1 MRFTKMEGIGN
12 DYIYING
19 LEETIADPAALSV
32 RMSRPH
38 FGCGSD
44 GLILILPSD
53 KADFRMQMFNNDGS
67 ESEMCGNGIRCVAK
81 YCHDRG
87 LTDKTD
93 LTIETGAGVKR
104 LHLNVENG
112 ETVSVRVDMGLPEL
126 NGRRIPTA
134 LDGEPI
140 VGHVLTANGHE
151 YPCTFVSMGNPH
163 AVTFVDDP
171 DTAPVT
177 TDGPVLERD
186 PVFPRKANIEFVQV
200 IDPTHVKMRVWERGT
215 GETLACGTG
224 ASAVMVA
231 CVLNGLTERHAEI
244 ALPGGKLN
252 LEWNEQDGHV
262 YMTGPATFVYD
273 GQWLQ
278 D

>member
-1 MRFTKMEGIGN
+1 M
-12 DYIYING
+12 
-19 LEETIADPAALSV
+19 
-32 RMSRPH
+32 
-38 FGCGSD
+38 
-44 GLILILPSD
+44 
-53 KADFRMQMFNNDGS
+53 
-67 ESEMCGNGIRCVAK
+67 
-81 YCHDRG
+81 
-87 LTDKTD
+87 
-93 LTIETGAGVKR
+93 
-104 LHLNVENG
+104 ENG

-126 NGRRIPTA
+126 NGRKIPTA

-177 TDGPVLERD
+177 TDGPVLECD